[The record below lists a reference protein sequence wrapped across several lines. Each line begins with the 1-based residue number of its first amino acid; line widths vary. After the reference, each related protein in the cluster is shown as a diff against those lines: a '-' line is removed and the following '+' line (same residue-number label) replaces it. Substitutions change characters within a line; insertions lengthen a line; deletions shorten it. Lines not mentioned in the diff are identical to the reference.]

1 MDSRTG
7 GDRGLYSEKSSVK
20 ERRVEIRAEIQRLS
34 DSEGRIRSLRQ
45 EKESELRRIL
55 YSEYMESN
63 VLIV

>member
-1 MDSRTG
+1 M
-7 GDRGLYSEKSSVK
+7 YSEKSSVK

-45 EKESELRRIL
+45 EKESELRRII